1 MAFLCLQLTSF
12 SLQSLQDVDNPS
24 GIDVGKNPQY
34 EHLYRSADGVYLST
48 LHLKSDVQL
57 LLAVYVRIYQT
68 ASSGGVRKNLSN
80 CLIDL
85 FGSIPKLFKLSF
97 IFAAFAIL
105 VRIPPGCTQRELT
118 PLFSISSS

>member
-1 MAFLCLQLTSF
+1 MQ
-12 SLQSLQDVDNPS
+12 QGVDNPL
-24 GIDVGKNPQY
+24 GTNVGKNPQY
-34 EHLYRSADGVYLST
+34 VHLFQSTDGVYLSAQ
-48 LHLKSDVQL
+48 HLESD
-57 LLAVYVRIYQT
+57 A

-105 VRIPPGCTQRELT
+105 VRDTTWVYAQ
-118 PLFSISSS
+118 